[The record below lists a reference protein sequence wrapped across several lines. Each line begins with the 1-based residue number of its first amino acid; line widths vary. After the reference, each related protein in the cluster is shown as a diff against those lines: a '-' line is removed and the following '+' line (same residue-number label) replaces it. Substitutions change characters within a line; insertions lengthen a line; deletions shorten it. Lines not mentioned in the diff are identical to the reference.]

1 MDISLIRATPVFA
14 ADWLSLRSALWPD
27 AVATHAR
34 DIEAMLRRP
43 GELAVLAYRG
53 GRAVGLAEAALRR
66 DYVNGCETSP
76 VAFLEGLY
84 VVPDSRRQGVGAAL
98 CAEIERWG
106 REQGCQE
113 FASDTALDNH
123 ASQAL
128 HRRLGFAET
137 ERVVFFRKPLA

>member
-1 MDISLIRATPVFA
+1 MA
-14 ADWLSLRSALWPD
+14 
-27 AVATHAR
+27 
-34 DIEAMLRRP
+34 
-43 GELAVLAYRG
+43 GRG
-53 GRAVGLAEAALRR
+53 GHPRQGYRSHAAPPRRVGRAGLSRRAVGLAEAALRR

-106 REQGCQE
+106 REQGCRE